1 VDNNNTFKVN
11 CEIIDMR
18 YPLDELLD
26 KKSIIQLKI
35 ERIDNES
42 DRERLKKEI
51 EDYTGAIEKYVED
64 GVCSAEDVDRWFKEL
79 YGANGI
85 VWDLE
90 TNIRKGQIGEMSLD
104 EIGRTAIEIRES
116 NGVRV
121 RIKSKIVGAV
131 GIGYR
136 DIKIN
141 HASMEIGGFKG
152 GVQGVGVMRF
162 LFITKPFFIE
172 PLGIMHLS
180 SVVKN
185 AGHKTDLITTS
196 EDVES
201 KVKEFK
207 PDFIFYSIMT
217 GDHGL
222 FDEVNGRLKEKHKFF
237 SIAGGPHAT
246 FFPEMLK
253 ESSFD
258 AVCIG
263 EGEKAIEE
271 FLKDTESLSV
281 PNFWFKTSSGII
293 KNGVKDLI
301 EDLDEIHFP
310 DRDIVFKYPEIRD
323 GPIKHFIASRGCPYN
338 CSYCFNES
346 YAGIYEGKG
355 SRVRFRSVDNLL
367 KEVKDVV
374 EGSPTRFVYFQDDT
388 FILKPEWI
396 KEFAMKY
403 PSEVGMPFHCHTRA
417 NLVTEEIVKDLKA
430 AGCYS
435 VHIAAESGN
444 DEVRREVLNRNM
456 SNEQIIGAVELFRK
470 YDIKVMLQN
479 IIGLPFTTLKNDFET
494 LELNIKCQ
502 PDYPWVSIFQPYPK
516 TALGQRCVEE
526 GVYEGDFSDMGS
538 NFFDGSVI
546 DINNKNEIINLQ
558 KLFAIAVKN
567 PDLYYSGV
575 LQKMIELP
583 ADVTREKFGEIYK
596 MYRKKADEIL
606 YGFEL

>member
-1 VDNNNTFKVN
+1 MDNNNTFKVN
-11 CEIIDMR
+11 CEVIDMR

-35 ERIDNES
+35 ERIDNGS

-51 EDYTGAIEKYVED
+51 EDYTQAIEKYVED
-64 GVCSAEDVDRWFKEL
+64 GICSSEDVERWFEEL
-79 YGANGI
+79 YKANGI

-90 TNIRKGQIGEMSLD
+90 TNIRKGQISEMSLN

-116 NGVRV
+116 NGIRV
-121 RIKSKIVGAV
+121 RIKSKIVDAV

-141 HASMEIGGFKG
+141 HASME
-152 GVQGVGVMRF
+152 VESSVMKV

-180 SVVKN
+180 SVVKT

-196 EDVES
+196 EDVEL

-207 PDFIFYSIMT
+207 PHFIFYSIMT

-222 FDEVNGRLKEKHKFF
+222 FDEINRKLRKEHKFF

-253 ESSFD
+253 NSSFD

-263 EGEKAIEE
+263 EGERAIEE
-271 FLKDTESLSV
+271 FLKDTESLNA
-281 PNFWFKTSSGII
+281 PNFWFKVSSGII
-293 KNGVKDLI
+293 KNPVKDLI
-301 EDLDEIHFP
+301 ENLDDIPFP
-310 DRDIVFKYPEIRD
+310 DRAIVFKYPEIRD

-346 YAGIYEGKG
+346 YAGIYKGKG

-367 KEVKDVV
+367 KEVKEVV
-374 EGSPTRFVYFQDDT
+374 ESSPTMFVYFQDDT

-417 NLVTEEIVKDLKA
+417 NLVTEEIVKDLKT

-444 DEVRREVLNRNM
+444 DDVRREVLNRNM
-456 SNEQIIGAVELFRK
+456 SNEQIFNAVELFKK

-516 TALGQRCVEE
+516 TALGQRCVDE
-526 GVYEGDFSDMGS
+526 GVYHGDFSDMGS

-546 DINNKNEIINLQ
+546 DIENKNEIVNLQ

-575 LQKMIELP
+575 LQKLIELP
-583 ADVTREKFGEIYK
+583 CEVTRKKFEEIYK
-596 MYRKKADEIL
+596 SYRKKADEVL